1 MHLEAAERISG
12 GGPATSMQEA
22 LALEAL
28 GRYDEAA
35 AAAKRSLALADTP
48 GGRAILA
55 RITAKAAAA
64 SRR

>member
-1 MHLEAAERISG
+1 
-12 GGPATSMQEA
+12 MQEA

-35 AAAKRSLALADTP
+35 AAARRSLALSDTP

-55 RITAKAAAA
+55 RITAKAAA